1 MDECLEAIVAE
12 RFEKKHLRLSA
23 GIAGAEQTS
32 TQHARGVH
40 GDGVAWRDKLDDV
53 VEPPVL
59 DGTGSAI
66 DHHEPALVAPVG
78 GDLRDPVGRQ
88 GEVVVGGAR
97 TGGRGVPRDRRS
109 HSR

>member
-1 MDECLEAIVAE
+1 VNGASGFELAAWMDECLEAIVAE

-53 VEPPVL
+53 GEPPVL
-59 DGTGSAI
+59 DGTGPRSTTMSRLWSRLSAGTCAI
-66 DHHEPALVAPVG
+66 RPA
-78 GDLRDPVGRQ
+78 GR
-88 GEVVVGGAR
+88 VK
-97 TGGRGVPRDRRS
+97 S
-109 HSR
+109 